1 LKSGCFAIIISVFL
15 LTLKTLPL
23 EFLRLINVMSLK
35 KKVAVIGLKGL
46 PAFGGAAT
54 VGQSLIKHLT
64 HEFDFTVYSISSHA
78 DRKFDPSGYQQFIF
92 KRFPIRKLNV
102 FYYYLMSG
110 IHAVF
115 LRKYDLVHLHHIDGA
130 FILPLL
136 CRKYPVIVTSHARPQ
151 ESEKWGL
158 LARTLFNRNE
168 KTVMRRASIFTVVS
182 LKLRDYYKESYGRE
196 VYYIPNGVTI
206 QEVGSVT
213 EGGKNKD
220 LVFAAGRIIPLKGCH
235 TMLKALVEIKYP
247 GSVKI
252 IGNIDQM
259 PSYKKELLNL
269 SKDLDVEFMGLL
281 REKTKL
287 LEMIRDARF
296 FIFPSYNENM
306 SIMLLEAASTRTP
319 IICSDIPENKVIF
332 NDQEVLYFKSED
344 HHDLADKIKWSV
356 SNLDLMNKKSGKAY
370 EKVLAVFT
378 YEKISLEYQKLYNSL
393 LQ

>member
-1 LKSGCFAIIISVFL
+1 
-15 LTLKTLPL
+15 
-23 EFLRLINVMSLK
+23 MSQK
-35 KKVAVIGLKGL
+35 KKIAVIGLKGL

-54 VGQSLIKHLT
+54 VGQSLIEHLT
-64 HEFDFTVYSISSHA
+64 QEFEFTVYSIASHA
-78 DRKFDPSGYQQFIF
+78 DRQFDPPGYRQFIF
-92 KRFPIRKLNV
+92 KSFPLRKLNV

-136 CRKYPVIVTSHARPQ
+136 QRKYPVMVTSHARPQ

-158 LARTLFNRNE
+158 IARNLFNRNE

-182 LKLRDYYKESYGRE
+182 LKLRDYYMEAYGRE
-196 VYYIPNGVTI
+196 VYYIPNGVNI
-206 QEVGSVT
+206 QDNRPVT
-213 EGGKNKD
+213 DSDSQVD

-235 TMLKALVEIKYP
+235 TMLKALIKLNYP
-247 GSVKI
+247 GPVKI

-259 PSYKKELLNL
+259 PTYKKELKELAM
-269 SKDLDVEFMGLL
+269 DLDVEFMGLI
-281 REKTKL
+281 REKTRL
-287 LEMIRDARF
+287 LDIIRGARF

-306 SIMLLEAASTRTP
+306 SIMLLEAASVLTP

-332 NDQEVLYFKSED
+332 NEDEVLYFKSED
-344 HHDLADKIKWSV
+344 HDDLAEKIEWSI
-356 SNLDLMNKKSGKAY
+356 SNPELMDKKSHKAY

-378 YEKISLEYQKLYNSL
+378 YEKISLEYRKLYDVL
-393 LQ
+393 IR

>member
-1 LKSGCFAIIISVFL
+1 
-15 LTLKTLPL
+15 
-23 EFLRLINVMSLK
+23 MSQK
-35 KKVAVIGLKGL
+35 KKIAVIGLKGL

-54 VGQSLIKHLT
+54 VGQSLIEHLT
-64 HEFDFTVYSISSHA
+64 QEFEFTVYSISSHA
-78 DRKFDPSGYQQFIF
+78 DPQFDPAGYRQFIF
-92 KRFPIRKLNV
+92 KSFPIRKLNV

-136 CRKYPVIVTSHARPQ
+136 RRKYPVMVTSHARPQ
-151 ESEKWGL
+151 ESVKWGW

-182 LKLRDYYKESYGRE
+182 LKLRDYYHERYGRE

-206 QEVGSVT
+206 PDQGPFPDNAS
-213 EGGKNKD
+213 GNS

-235 TMLKALVEIKYP
+235 TMLKALTEIKYP
-247 GSVKI
+247 GPVKI

-259 PSYKKELLNL
+259 PSYKKELLEL
-269 SKDLDVEFMGLL
+269 SKDLDVEFMGLI

-319 IICSDIPENKVIF
+319 VICSDIPENKVIF
-332 NDQEVLYFKSED
+332 SEEEVLYFRSED
-344 HHDLADKIKWSV
+344 HHDLAEKIEWSI
-356 SNLDLMNKKSGKAY
+356 SNPDQLDKKSGKAY

-378 YEKISLEYQKLYNSL
+378 YEKISLEYQKLYHSL
-393 LQ
+393 LQLPVGIDLQ